1 MCVHCDLSL
10 ERDQSTTDFETD
22 GVCRGLLFTPPSTS
36 ARVQSRVEFAD
47 LVVVCALT
55 TLGVTWDYKRVPGWY
70 QVAGTIYESTAAY
83 MYQYMVSTRTRGS
96 PVA

>member
-36 ARVQSRVEFAD
+36 ARVQSRVEFAE
-47 LVVVCALT
+47 LGGGISSIYQVVVPGAT
-55 TLGVTWDYKRVPGWY
+55 GITGWY
-70 QVAGTIYESTAAY
+70 QVSGTTYIRECSRYL
-83 MYQYMVSTRTRGS
+83 R
-96 PVA
+96 